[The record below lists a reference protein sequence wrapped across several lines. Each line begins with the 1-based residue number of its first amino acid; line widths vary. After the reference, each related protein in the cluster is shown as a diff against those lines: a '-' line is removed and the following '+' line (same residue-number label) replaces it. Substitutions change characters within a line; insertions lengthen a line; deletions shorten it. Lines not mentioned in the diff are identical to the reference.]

1 VLKLQEDSVQLGTGA
16 WTVTRSVEHIG
27 DAAVVG
33 VQELDA
39 NDFTFV
45 AFPNPV
51 SDALTLTFEAANMPS
66 HVEMYDAMG
75 HLVATHQVN
84 SSVLLLD
91 VKGLAAGLYTL
102 RSMDQAEVL
111 GSRTVVV
118 N

>member
-1 VLKLQEDSVQLGTGA
+1 MEFIFWVLRYV
-16 WTVTRSVEHIG
+16 
-27 DAAVVG
+27 
-33 VQELDA
+33 
-39 NDFTFV
+39 FTFV

-51 SDALTLTFEAANMPS
+51 SDALTLTFEADKMPS
-66 HVEMYDAMG
+66 HVELFDAKG
-75 HLVATHQVN
+75 HLVAMHQVN

-111 GSRTVVV
+111 GNRTVVV

>member
-1 VLKLQEDSVQLGTGA
+1 
-16 WTVTRSVEHIG
+16 
-27 DAAVVG
+27 
-33 VQELDA
+33 
-39 NDFTFV
+39 
-45 AFPNPV
+45 
-51 SDALTLTFEAANMPS
+51 
-66 HVEMYDAMG
+66 MYDAMG